1 MHGLARIL
9 RARRAQRSLDP
20 MKSLVLKNAMTTKF
34 ALASMASAIALAAMP
49 SAALAQDI
57 DDDEEELTD
66 AIGDPII
73 VTAQRRA
80 ENLQDVPAAVTAL
93 GAEALATRQ
102 IEDANDL
109 QAQIPG
115 VVITTGTGTSN
126 SARIFFR
133 GVGEDESRGAVD
145 PAIGI
150 YIDNVYL
157 GRTVGSL
164 VDLLDIEQVEVLR
177 GPQGTLYGRN
187 TNGGA
192 IKFTSTRPQLDE
204 NSVTAEFG
212 YGNFDRI
219 QGRGIVNAALSDSL
233 AVRVSGLYRQRDGFF
248 TLNPNGDF
256 AGQAGTR
263 VGDEEV
269 YSIRGSLYGEMNE
282 NWSVLAIFDY
292 TKDNSD
298 PVPSSLVDTSDNPAI
313 VTDRDQDIFTIEPA
327 EGVTCSNL
335 TPPGFL
341 PIGCF
346 TDFSSEVESFGASI
360 QLNGEFD
367 NFSVTSITALRA
379 LSDDLSSFISFPFF
393 QQTDQDQFSQELIFN
408 TTFAGPFNLTAGAFY
423 YQESVDLDYDFI
435 FPFAND
441 VETESF
447 SLFGQAEFEVTDA
460 LTLTGGLR
468 WTTEDRDFVGNAGG
482 PLAAFGSNITG
493 SADTDNITWTAKAD
507 YAVTEDILVYAS
519 YATGFKSPGFSSDCF
534 NPLACFRQVE
544 EERLD
549 AIEAGLRTQFW
560 DNRVTLNVT
569 GFYNDYQDLQIS
581 GTLPSGA
588 FTRINAGEAR
598 IQGAEIEGS
607 IEPVD
612 GLIIYGNASFL
623 DAEYQSLNFDQA
635 GLLSNSTNMVA
646 GPACT
651 DVTAEGGTPDF
662 QAQVIDCALG
672 LELKNAPEF
681 KALLGFIYEVPVGP
695 GDIFFGGDAA
705 WEDDTFGLVANVPGT
720 EQQPGLR
727 LDARVGYRADR
738 WRVTLWG
745 KNLTDREYFRA
756 NTFNAPTRQN
766 QVFAAP
772 PLTFGIDVG
781 VTFD

>member
-1 MHGLARIL
+1 MKAR
-9 RARRAQRSLDP
+9 
-20 MKSLVLKNAMTTKF
+20 KSSKF
-34 ALASMASAIALAAMP
+34 ALLGLTSCLALAATP
-49 SAALAQDI
+49 GTVFAQDLE
-57 DDDEEELTD
+57 DDEDEARRD
-66 AIGDPII
+66 ATAIV

-80 ENLQDVPAAVTAL
+80 EDLQDVPASVTAL
-93 GAEALATRQ
+93 GATEIAQRQ
-102 IEDANDL
+102 IEDALDL

-145 PAIGI
+145 PAVGI

-192 IKFTSTRPQLDE
+192 IKFTSVRPQLGETSLSAD
-204 NSVTAEFG
+204 FG

-219 QGRGIVNAALSDSL
+219 QARAIANVELADTL
-233 AVRVSGLYRQRDGFF
+233 AVRLSGLYRERDGYF

-256 AGQAGTR
+256 ANLAGTT

-269 YSIRGSLYGEMNE
+269 YAFRGSLYGEMGE

-292 TKDNSD
+292 TKDASD
-298 PVPSSLVDTSDNPAI
+298 PTSSSLAAESDNPAI
-313 VTDRDQDIFTIEPA
+313 TTDRDGDIFTIEPA
-327 EGVTCSNL
+327 PGVTCSAA
-335 TPPGFL
+335 TPPGFR

-346 TDFSSEVESFGASI
+346 TDFASDVEAFGASI
-360 QLNGEFD
+360 ELNGDYD
-367 NFSVTSITALRA
+367 NFNITSITAFRA
-379 LSDDLSSFISFPFF
+379 MNDDLSSFVGFPFF
-393 QQTDQDQFSQELIFN
+393 QRTNQDQFSQELIVN
-408 TTFAGPFNLTAGAFY
+408 TGIGDLVNLTTGAFY

-447 SLFGQAEFEVTDA
+447 ALFGQAELYLTDA
-460 LTLTGGLR
+460 FTVTGGLR

-493 SADTDNITWTAKAD
+493 SADTDNITWTVKAD
-507 YAVTEDILVYAS
+507 YALSEDILLYAS

-534 NPLACFRQVE
+534 NPLACFAQVE

-549 AIEAGLRTQFW
+549 SIEGGIRTQFW
-560 DNRVTLNVT
+560 DNRITLNAT
-569 GFYNDYQDLQIS
+569 AFYNDYRDLQIN
-581 GTLPSGA
+581 GTLPNGA
-588 FTRINAGEAR
+588 FTRINANEAR
-598 IQGAEIEGS
+598 IQGAEIEGR
-607 IEPVD
+607 IEAVD
-612 GLIIYGNASFL
+612 GLTIYGNASFL
-623 DAEYQSLNFDQA
+623 DAEYQDLTFDQA
-635 GLLSNSTNMVA
+635 ALISNSTNTAA
-646 GPACT
+646 GLACT
-651 DVTAEGGTPDF
+651 GVTATPGTPAY
-662 QAQVIDCALG
+662 QGEIIDCALG

-681 KALLGFIYEVPVGP
+681 KGLIGFIYEFDVGN
-695 GDIFFGGDAA
+695 GEVFFGSDLAY
-705 WEDDTFGLVANVPGT
+705 ETDTFGLVANVPGT
-720 EQQPGLR
+720 EQSPGTR
-727 LDARVGYRADR
+727 IDARVGYRGER

-745 KNLTDREYFRA
+745 KNLTDRDYFRA
-756 NTFNAPTRQN
+756 QTFNVPTRQN

-772 PLTFGIDVG
+772 PLTFGVDVG
-781 VTFD
+781 FTFD